1 MSGQTPESIT
11 ELIPVSLLTGFLGS
25 GKTTVLNHVL
35 HHPDM
40 EKSAVIVNEFGEVGL
55 DHELTVTGAEDMVL
69 LNSGCLCC
77 TVRGD
82 LVNTLRDLM
91 MLRLR
96 EDVPSFERI
105 LIETTGLA
113 DPAPI
118 LHTLMSD
125 QLVTNYFR
133 LDGVIATVD
142 AVNGEDT
149 LDKQFE
155 SVKQAAVADRILIT
169 KTDLADE
176 KTVAALE
183 ARLDAINRTA
193 PRQRVVNGEVEPEV
207 LFNAGLF
214 NPAVKGP
221 DVERWLKDEAYADAQ
236 GNDHGHGHDHEHDHD
251 HEHGHDHAH
260 AHDVNRHDDHISS
273 FCVTYD
279 EPLRLDALEQWLD
292 TIMMLKGPDLL
303 RIKGI
308 VNVAEMDKPVVIHG
322 VQHVFHP
329 PAVLDAWPS
338 EDRRTRIVFI
348 TRDVERA
355 TIEDTLHWF
364 SEKKIQMSPPPTR
377 GLI

>member
-1 MSGQTPESIT
+1 MSDNTNASTPGSVT

-35 HHPDM
+35 HHPAM
-40 EKSAVIVNEFGEVGL
+40 VKSAVIVNEFGEIGL
-55 DHELTVTGAEDMVL
+55 DHELTVSGNEDMVL

-133 LDGVIATVD
+133 LDGVITTVD
-142 AVNGEDT
+142 AVNGQET
-149 LDKQFE
+149 LDRQFE

-169 KTDLADE
+169 KSDMVEPSVVT
-176 KTVAALE
+176 ALE
-183 ARLDAINRTA
+183 ARLEEINRAA
-193 PRQRVVNGEVEPEV
+193 PRQHVVNGEVDPET

-214 NPAVKGP
+214 NPATKSP
-221 DVERWLKDEAYADAQ
+221 DVERWLRDETYGEEDVH
-236 GNDHGHGHDHEHDHD
+236 GHDHDHAGHGHDL
-251 HEHGHDHAH
+251 
-260 AHDVNRHDDHISS
+260 NRHDDHIQA

-279 EPLRLDALEQWLD
+279 EPLRLDALEQWFD

-329 PAVLDAWPS
+329 PAVLDEWPS
-338 EDRRTRIVFI
+338 DDRRTRIVFI
-348 TRDVERA
+348 TRDVERS
-355 TIEDTLHWF
+355 TIDDTLKWF
-364 SEKKIQMSPPPTR
+364 SHDRLQVHPAPGTLPVTMK
-377 GLI
+377 

>member
-1 MSGQTPESIT
+1 MTMSEKAPET
-11 ELIPVSLLTGFLGS
+11 AAELIPVSLLTGFLGS

-35 HHPDM
+35 HDPRMD
-40 EKSAVIVNEFGEVGL
+40 KAAVIVNEFGEVGL
-55 DHELTVTGAEDMVL
+55 DHELMVAGAEDMVL

-82 LVNTLRDLM
+82 LLNTLRDMM

-96 EDVPSFERI
+96 EDVPSFDRV

-133 LDGVIATVD
+133 LDGVITTVD
-142 AVNGEDT
+142 AANGADT

-155 SVKQAAVADRILIT
+155 SVKQVAVADRLLVT
-169 KTDLADE
+169 KTDIADDA
-176 KTVAALE
+176 TRQTLE
-183 ARLDAINRTA
+183 ARLDAANPGA
-193 PRQRVVNGEVEPEV
+193 PRITVLDGDVDPAM
-207 LFNAGLF
+207 LFNAGLYD
-214 NPAVKGP
+214 PKTKTP
-221 DVERWLKDEAYADAQ
+221 DVEGWLRDEAYGDDAE
-236 GNDHGHGHDHEHDHD
+236 HHHHDHN
-251 HEHGHDHAH
+251 
-260 AHDVNRHDDHISS
+260 VNRHDDHISS

-279 EPLRLDALEQWLD
+279 KPLRLDALEQWFD

-308 VNVAEMDKPVVIHG
+308 VNVAEMDRPVVIHG

-338 EDRRTRIVFI
+338 DDRRTRIVFI
-348 TRDVERA
+348 TRDVERK
-355 TIEDTLHWF
+355 TIEDTLTWF
-364 SEKKIQMSPPPTR
+364 SDEKLQDHKNPRIGR
-377 GLI
+377 GLIRD

>member
-236 GNDHGHGHDHEHDHD
+236 GNDHGHGHDHELDHD

-364 SEKKIQMSPPPTR
+364 SEKKMQMSPPPTR

>member
-1 MSGQTPESIT
+1 MSGKTPENVS

-35 HHPDM
+35 HHPSM

-118 LHTLMSD
+118 LQTLMSD

-149 LDKQFE
+149 LNRQFE
-155 SVKQAAVADRILIT
+155 SVKQAAVADRILVT
-169 KTDLADE
+169 KTDMVNSSVVMSLELRLA
-176 KTVAALE
+176 
-183 ARLDAINRTA
+183 AINPAA
-193 PRQRVVNGEVEPEV
+193 PRQWVTNGKVEPDV

-214 NPAVKGP
+214 NPASKGP
-221 DVERWLKDEAYADAQ
+221 DVERWLQDEAYTAEKSD
-236 GNDHGHGHDHEHDHD
+236 GHDHD
-251 HEHGHDHAH
+251 HQ
-260 AHDVNRHDDHISS
+260 HDVNRHDDHISS
-273 FCVTYD
+273 FCVIYD

-308 VNVAEMDKPVVIHG
+308 VNVAEMDRPVVIHG
-322 VQHVFHP
+322 VQHIFHP
-329 PAVLDAWPS
+329 PAVLEGWPS

-348 TRDVERA
+348 TRDVERQ
-355 TIEDTLHWF
+355 TIEDTLKWF
-364 SEKKIQMSPPPTR
+364 SDKKMQVNPAPKS
-377 GLI
+377 GVV

>member
-1 MSGQTPESIT
+1 MSSKTPESLT

-35 HHPDM
+35 HHPSM

-149 LDKQFE
+149 LNRQFE
-155 SVKQAAVADRILIT
+155 SVKQAAVADRILVT
-169 KTDLADE
+169 KTDMVNSS
-176 KTVAALE
+176 TVTSLE
-183 ARLDAINRTA
+183 MRLNAINPAA
-193 PRQRVVNGEVEPEV
+193 PRLWVTNGEVEPDI

-214 NPAVKGP
+214 NPASKGP
-221 DVERWLKDEAYADAQ
+221 DVERWLQDEAYADEQA
-236 GNDHGHGHDHEHDHD
+236 GENADDHGHNHDHQ
-251 HEHGHDHAH
+251 
-260 AHDVNRHDDHISS
+260 HDVNRHDDHISS

-308 VNVAEMDKPVVIHG
+308 VNVAEIEKPVVIHG

-348 TRDVERA
+348 TRDVERE
-355 TIEDTLHWF
+355 TIEDTLKWF
-364 SEKKIQMSPPPTR
+364 SDTKMQVNPAPKT
-377 GLI
+377 GVV

>member
-1 MSGQTPESIT
+1 MSGNTPESLT

-35 HHPDM
+35 HHPAM

-149 LDKQFE
+149 LNRQFE
-155 SVKQAAVADRILIT
+155 SVKQAAVADRLLIT
-169 KTDLADE
+169 KTDMVDA
-176 KTVAALE
+176 KVTASLE
-183 ARLDAINRTA
+183 ARLELINPAA
-193 PRQRVVNGEVEPEV
+193 PRQHVVNGEVEPEV

-214 NPAVKGP
+214 NPASKGP
-221 DVERWLKDEAYADAQ
+221 DVERWLQDEAYADEQAS
-236 GNDHGHGHDHEHDHD
+236 
-251 HEHGHDHAH
+251 DHAH
-260 AHDVNRHDDHISS
+260 DHNHEHTHEHDVNRHDDHISS

-279 EPLRLDALEQWLD
+279 EPLRLDALEQWFD

-348 TRDVERA
+348 TRDVERK
-355 TIEDTLHWF
+355 TIEDTLSWF
-364 SEKKIQMSPPPTR
+364 SDSRLQVNPSPKI
-377 GLI
+377 GAV

>member
-1 MSGQTPESIT
+1 MSGKTPESVT

-35 HHPDM
+35 HHPAM

-149 LDKQFE
+149 LDRQFE
-155 SVKQAAVADRILIT
+155 SVKQAAVADRILVT
-169 KTDLADE
+169 KTDLVE
-176 KTVAALE
+176 PGIVASLE
-183 ARLDAINRTA
+183 ARLATINPAA
-193 PRQRVVNGEVEPEV
+193 PRQHVTNGEVEPDVFRGGAAGSNQSKSTDTSTFVRV
-207 LFNAGLF
+207 LLHKNKMVG
-214 NPAVKGP
+214 
-221 DVERWLKDEAYADAQ
+221 
-236 GNDHGHGHDHEHDHD
+236 
-251 HEHGHDHAH
+251 
-260 AHDVNRHDDHISS
+260 
-273 FCVTYD
+273 
-279 EPLRLDALEQWLD
+279 
-292 TIMMLKGPDLL
+292 
-303 RIKGI
+303 
-308 VNVAEMDKPVVIHG
+308 
-322 VQHVFHP
+322 
-329 PAVLDAWPS
+329 AVLLGNTDLEETFENLILDQIDLARFGASLLDPEVDL
-338 EDRRTRIVFI
+338 EDYF
-348 TRDVERA
+348 D
-355 TIEDTLHWF
+355 
-364 SEKKIQMSPPPTR
+364 
-377 GLI
+377 

>member
-1 MSGQTPESIT
+1 MSGKTPESVT

-25 GKTTVLNHVL
+25 GKTTVLNHIL
-35 HHPDM
+35 HHPGM

-91 MLRLR
+91 LLRLR

-133 LDGVIATVD
+133 LDGVIVTVD
-142 AVNGEDT
+142 AVNGADT
-149 LDKQFE
+149 LEKQFE
-155 SVKQAAVADRILIT
+155 PVKQAAVADRILVT
-169 KTDLADE
+169 KTDLVNAS
-176 KTVAALE
+176 TVATLE
-183 ARLDAINRTA
+183 LRLAAINPAA
-193 PRQRVVNGEVEPEV
+193 PRQWVANGEVDPDM

-214 NPAVKGP
+214 NPASKGP
-221 DVERWLKDEAYADAQ
+221 DVERWLQDEAYAQEHVDNHEA
-236 GNDHGHGHDHEHDHD
+236 GHGHDHAH
-251 HEHGHDHAH
+251 H
-260 AHDVNRHDDHISS
+260 AHDVNRHDDHIRS
-273 FCVTYD
+273 FCVIYD
-279 EPLRLDALEQWLD
+279 EPLRLDALEQWFD

-308 VNVAEMDKPVVIHG
+308 VNVAEMNKPVVIHG

-329 PAVLDAWPS
+329 PAVLEAWPS

-348 TRDVERA
+348 TRDVDQA
-355 TIEDTLHWF
+355 TIEDTLKWF
-364 SEKKIQMSPPPTR
+364 SDKKLKVNPAPAS
-377 GLI
+377 GVV

>member
-1 MSGQTPESIT
+1 MSDNTPGSVS

-35 HHPDM
+35 HHPAM
-40 EKSAVIVNEFGEVGL
+40 EKSAVIVNEFGEIGL
-55 DHELTVTGAEDMVL
+55 DHELTVSGNEDMVL

-133 LDGVIATVD
+133 LDGVITTVD
-142 AVNGEDT
+142 AVNGQDT
-149 LDKQFE
+149 LDRQFE

-169 KTDLADE
+169 KTDMVE
-176 KTVAALE
+176 ESVVTALE
-183 ARLDAINRTA
+183 ARLDEINRAA
-193 PRQRVVNGEVEPEV
+193 PRQRVVNGEVDPET

-214 NPAVKGP
+214 NPSSKGP
-221 DVERWLKDEAYADAQ
+221 DVERWLRDEAYGEGDAEKS
-236 GNDHGHGHDHEHDHD
+236 GHGHAHGHDHS
-251 HEHGHDHAH
+251 HEHGHD
-260 AHDVNRHDDHISS
+260 VNRHNDEITA

-279 EPLRLDALEQWLD
+279 EPLRLDALEQWFD

-308 VNVAEMDKPVVIHG
+308 VNVAEMDKPVVVHG

-329 PAVLDAWPS
+329 PAVLDEWPS
-338 EDRRTRIVFI
+338 DDHRTRIVFI
-348 TRDVERA
+348 TRNVERK
-355 TIEDTLHWF
+355 TIEDTLDWF
-364 SEKKIQMSPPPTR
+364 SDDRLQVHPAPGALPETTR
-377 GLI
+377 

>member
-1 MSGQTPESIT
+1 MSGKTPESVT

-35 HHPDM
+35 HHPAM

-149 LDKQFE
+149 LNRQFE
-155 SVKQAAVADRILIT
+155 SVKQAAVADRILVT
-169 KTDLADE
+169 KTDLVE
-176 KTVAALE
+176 PGIVASLE
-183 ARLDAINRTA
+183 ARLATINPAA
-193 PRQRVVNGEVEPEV
+193 PRQHVTNGEVEPDV

-214 NPAVKGP
+214 NPANKGP
-221 DVERWLKDEAYADAQ
+221 DVERWLQDEAYADDQAD
-236 GNDHGHGHDHEHDHD
+236 DHGDAHGHDHSGDHGGD
-251 HEHGHDHAH
+251 HG
-260 AHDVNRHDDHISS
+260 HDVNRHDDHISS
-273 FCVTYD
+273 FCVIYD
-279 EPLRLDALEQWLD
+279 EPLRLDALEQWFD

-308 VNVAEMDKPVVIHG
+308 VNVAGMDRPVVVHG

-338 EDRRTRIVFI
+338 DDRRTRIVFI
-348 TRDVERA
+348 TRDVDRA
-355 TIEDTLHWF
+355 TIEDTLKWF
-364 SEKKIQMSPPPTR
+364 SDSRLQVNPSPPT
-377 GLI
+377 GAV

>member
-1 MSGQTPESIT
+1 
-11 ELIPVSLLTGFLGS
+11 
-25 GKTTVLNHVL
+25 
-35 HHPDM
+35 M

-149 LDKQFE
+149 LNRQFE

-169 KTDLADE
+169 KTDLVDDAV
-176 KTVAALE
+176 TASFE
-183 ARLDAINRTA
+183 ARLDAINPAA
-193 PRQRVVNGEVEPEV
+193 PRQKVLNGEVDPDV

-214 NPAVKGP
+214 NPASKGP
-221 DVERWLKDEAYADAQ
+221 DVERWLQDEIYAD
-236 GNDHGHGHDHEHDHD
+236 EHKHAS
-251 HEHGHDHAH
+251 EHGHDHDH
-260 AHDVNRHDDHISS
+260 KHDVNRHDDHISS

-279 EPLRLDALEQWLD
+279 EPLRLDALEQWFD

-348 TRDVERA
+348 TRDVERK
-355 TIEDTLHWF
+355 TIEDTLKWF
-364 SEKKIQMSPPPTR
+364 SDSRLQVNPGPKT
-377 GLI
+377 GVV

>member
-1 MSGQTPESIT
+1 MNAKAPDNVS

-25 GKTTVLNHVL
+25 GKTTVLNHIL
-35 HHPDM
+35 HHPGM
-40 EKSAVIVNEFGEVGL
+40 EKSAVIVNEFGEIGL
-55 DHELTVTGAEDMVL
+55 DHELTVSGSEDMVL

-96 EDVPSFERI
+96 EDVPSFERV

-118 LHTLMSD
+118 LHTLMQD

-133 LDGVIATVD
+133 LDGVISTVD
-142 AVNGEDT
+142 AVNGLET
-149 LDKQFE
+149 LDLQFE
-155 SVKQAAVADRILIT
+155 SVKQAAVADRILVT
-169 KTDLADE
+169 KTDIAD
-176 KTVAALE
+176 KAAIAALE
-183 ARLDAINRTA
+183 ARLDEINRAA
-193 PRQRVVNGEVEPEV
+193 PRQRVVNGEVDPET

-214 NPAVKGP
+214 NPATKSP
-221 DVERWLKDEAYADAQ
+221 DVERWLHDEAYGHGAGGGDHAH
-236 GNDHGHGHDHEHDHD
+236 GHDHGHGD
-251 HEHGHDHAH
+251 GHDHGDQH
-260 AHDVNRHDDHISS
+260 AHDVNRHDDQISS

-279 EPLRLDALEQWLD
+279 KPLRLDALEQWFD

-308 VNVAEMDKPVVIHG
+308 VNVAEMDKPVVVHG

-338 EDRRTRIVFI
+338 DDRRTRIVFI
-348 TRDVERA
+348 TRNVERE
-355 TIEDTLHWF
+355 TIEDTLNWF
-364 SEKKIQMSPPPTR
+364 SDDRLQVHPAPGT
-377 GLI
+377 LT

>member
-1 MSGQTPESIT
+1 MNAEAPETPA

-35 HHPDM
+35 HDPRMD
-40 EKSAVIVNEFGEVGL
+40 KAAVIVNEFGEVGL
-55 DHELTVTGAEDMVL
+55 DHELMVAGSEDMVL

-82 LVNTLRDLM
+82 LVNTLRDMM

-96 EDVPSFERI
+96 EDVPSFDRV

-125 QLVTNYFR
+125 ELVTNYFR
-133 LDGVIATVD
+133 LDGVITTVD
-142 AVNGEDT
+142 AANGTDT

-155 SVKQAAVADRILIT
+155 SVKQVAVADRLLLT

-176 KTVAALE
+176 AGRETLE
-183 ARLDAINRTA
+183 ARLIAANPAA
-193 PRQRVVNGEVEPEV
+193 PRITVMNGDVDPAQ

-214 NPAVKGP
+214 DPKTKTA
-221 DVERWLKDEAYADAQ
+221 DVAGWLRDEAYAV
-236 GNDHGHGHDHEHDHD
+236 EHD
-251 HEHGHDHAH
+251 HEHGHDHDHDHDHAH
-260 AHDVNRHDDHISS
+260 DHGHDVNRHDDQISS
-273 FCVTYD
+273 FCVTY
-279 EPLRLDALEQWLD
+279 EKPLRLDALEQWFD

-308 VNVAEMDKPVVIHG
+308 VNVAEMDRPVVVHG

-348 TRDVERA
+348 TRNVERKV
-355 TIEDTLHWF
+355 IEDTLTWF
-364 SEKKIQMSPPPTR
+364 SEEKLRDHKNPGEGR
-377 GLI
+377 GLIQ

>member
-1 MSGQTPESIT
+1 
-11 ELIPVSLLTGFLGS
+11 
-25 GKTTVLNHVL
+25 
-35 HHPDM
+35 
-40 EKSAVIVNEFGEVGL
+40 
-55 DHELTVTGAEDMVL
+55 
-69 LNSGCLCC
+69 
-77 TVRGD
+77 
-82 LVNTLRDLM
+82 LRDLM

-125 QLVTNYFR
+125 QMVTNYFR

-149 LDKQFE
+149 LNRQFE
-155 SVKQAAVADRILIT
+155 SVKQAAVADRLLIT
-169 KTDLADE
+169 KTDMVDA
-176 KTVAALE
+176 KVTASLE
-183 ARLDAINRTA
+183 ARLELINPAA
-193 PRQRVVNGEVEPEV
+193 PRQHVVNGEVEPEV

-214 NPAVKGP
+214 NPASKGP
-221 DVERWLKDEAYADAQ
+221 DVERWLQDEAYADEQAS
-236 GNDHGHGHDHEHDHD
+236 
-251 HEHGHDHAH
+251 DHAH
-260 AHDVNRHDDHISS
+260 DHNHEHTHEHDVNRHDDHISS

-279 EPLRLDALEQWLD
+279 EPLRLDALEQWFD

-348 TRDVERA
+348 TRDVERK
-355 TIEDTLHWF
+355 TIEDTLSWF
-364 SEKKIQMSPPPTR
+364 SDSRLQVNPSPKI
-377 GLI
+377 GAV

>member
-1 MSGQTPESIT
+1 
-11 ELIPVSLLTGFLGS
+11 
-25 GKTTVLNHVL
+25 
-35 HHPDM
+35 
-40 EKSAVIVNEFGEVGL
+40 
-55 DHELTVTGAEDMVL
+55 VL

-149 LDKQFE
+149 LNRQFE

-169 KTDLADE
+169 KTDLVDDAV
-176 KTVAALE
+176 TASLE
-183 ARLDAINRTA
+183 ARLDAINPAA
-193 PRQRVVNGEVEPEV
+193 PRQKVLNGEVDPDV

-214 NPAVKGP
+214 NPASKGP
-221 DVERWLKDEAYADAQ
+221 DVERWLQDEIYAD
-236 GNDHGHGHDHEHDHD
+236 EHKHAT
-251 HEHGHDHAH
+251 EHGHDHDH
-260 AHDVNRHDDHISS
+260 KHDVNRHDDHISS

-279 EPLRLDALEQWLD
+279 EPLRLDALEQWFD

-348 TRDVERA
+348 TRDVERK
-355 TIEDTLHWF
+355 TIEDTLKWF
-364 SEKKIQMSPPPTR
+364 SDSRLQVNPGPKT
-377 GLI
+377 GVV

>member
-1 MSGQTPESIT
+1 MNGKTPESVT

-25 GKTTVLNHVL
+25 GKTTVLNHIL

-149 LDKQFE
+149 LDRQFE

-169 KTDLADE
+169 KTDMVDE
-176 KTVAALE
+176 KTIASLE
-183 ARLDAINRTA
+183 ARLDAINRAA
-193 PRQRVVNGEVEPEV
+193 PRQRVTNGEVEPDV

-214 NPAVKGP
+214 NPASKGP
-221 DVERWLKDEAYADAQ
+221 DVERWLQDEAYADENA
-236 GNDHGHGHDHEHDHD
+236 HGHGHDHEHGHSHD
-251 HEHGHDHAH
+251 HQ
-260 AHDVNRHDDHISS
+260 HDVNRHDDHISS

-279 EPLRLDALEQWLD
+279 EPLRLDALEQWFD

-348 TRDVERA
+348 TRDVERKA
-355 TIEDTLHWF
+355 IEDTLEWF
-364 SEKKIQMSPPPTR
+364 SDSRLQVAPAPKR

>member
-1 MSGQTPESIT
+1 MNDKVPET
-11 ELIPVSLLTGFLGS
+11 ADELVPVSLLTGFLGS

-35 HHPDM
+35 HDPRMD
-40 EKSAVIVNEFGEVGL
+40 KAAVIVNEFGEVGL
-55 DHELTVTGAEDMVL
+55 DHELMVAGSEDMIL

-82 LVNTLRDLM
+82 LVNTLRDM
-91 MLRLR
+91 VMLRQR
-96 EDVPSFERI
+96 EDVPSFDRV

-133 LDGVIATVD
+133 LDGVITTVD
-142 AVNGEDT
+142 AANGADT

-155 SVKQAAVADRILIT
+155 SVKQVAVADRLLLT
-169 KTDLADE
+169 KTDIAEDAGRETLETRLA
-176 KTVAALE
+176 AANP
-183 ARLDAINRTA
+183 AA
-193 PRQRVVNGEVEPEV
+193 PRITVVNGDVDPGL

-214 NPAVKGP
+214 DPETKTA
-221 DVERWLKDEAYADAQ
+221 DVAGWLRDEAYADEH
-236 GNDHGHGHDHEHDHD
+236 DHGHDHHDH
-251 HEHGHDHAH
+251 G
-260 AHDVNRHDDHISS
+260 HDVNRHDDQISS

-279 EPLRLDALEQWLD
+279 EPLRLDALEQWFD

-308 VNVAEMDKPVVIHG
+308 VNVADMDKPVVVHG

-329 PAVLDAWPS
+329 PAVLDEWPS
-338 EDRRTRIVFI
+338 EDLRTRIVFI
-348 TRDVERA
+348 TRDVERKV
-355 TIEDTLHWF
+355 IEDTLTWF
-364 SEKKIQMSPPPTR
+364 SKEKLRDRKNPGEGR
-377 GLI
+377 GLIQ

>member
-1 MSGQTPESIT
+1 
-11 ELIPVSLLTGFLGS
+11 
-25 GKTTVLNHVL
+25 
-35 HHPDM
+35 
-40 EKSAVIVNEFGEVGL
+40 
-55 DHELTVTGAEDMVL
+55 
-69 LNSGCLCC
+69 
-77 TVRGD
+77 
-82 LVNTLRDLM
+82 M

-169 KTDLADE
+169 KTDLVDDKVVASLKRGWIPSIQRPAPAGDQWRGGTGGAVQCRAIQPGRQGTWMWSAGCRTRPMPMRRGTITHTAMPTI
-176 KTVAALE
+176 TVMITTT
-183 ARLDAINRTA
+183 D
-193 PRQRVVNGEVEPEV
+193 
-207 LFNAGLF
+207 
-214 NPAVKGP
+214 
-221 DVERWLKDEAYADAQ
+221 
-236 GNDHGHGHDHEHDHD
+236 
-251 HEHGHDHAH
+251 HDHAH
-260 AHDVNRHDDHISS
+260 AHDVNRHDDLISS

-292 TIMMLKGPDLL
+292 TIAMLKGPDLL

-329 PAVLDAWPS
+329 PAVLTPG
-338 EDRRTRIVFI
+338 RPRIVDPY
-348 TRDVERA
+348 RLHYPRCRA
-355 TIEDTLHWF
+355 GDD
-364 SEKKIQMSPPPTR
+364 
-377 GLI
+377 